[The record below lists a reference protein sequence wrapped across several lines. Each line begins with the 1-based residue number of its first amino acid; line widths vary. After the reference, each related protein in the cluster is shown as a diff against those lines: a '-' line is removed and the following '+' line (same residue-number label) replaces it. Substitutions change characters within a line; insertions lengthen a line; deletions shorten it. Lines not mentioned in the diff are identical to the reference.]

1 MILLIAWLVA
11 IVTVALAYVIAG
23 PIWVKRHS
31 LRFRV
36 GKTVRRTSGAYGEI
50 ALISFAAAMVWL
62 IDSAGKDVS
71 LAGLIRDYPLPVLAT
86 AIVVGLVVYIH
97 GIRTALA
104 AEPDERGRL
113 VLTYL
118 VYGIYSLIIFAV
130 GAVVVALLVMQA
142 ISDTQS
148 LSALADKVIS
158 GLPAGAGSGAGSG
171 GSDADLIRSIEL
183 SYLDMQSLLSEAE
196 DSMTPVFMFMAG
208 IFAINLAVRLTP
220 LRSLFINNAVLLTMV
235 STLIGLLAVVAVGTW
250 TYVGNYSAVI
260 THYVE
265 ALAGLRG
272 QAEAMRP
279 FYVMRYSEIMVE
291 MLDQKSLL
299 SFVTRI
305 SSEWGGVAAALGLA
319 QWVVQQFNRPEAE
332 ESPGEVQTAAGH

>member
-11 IVTVALAYVIAG
+11 IATVVLAYIIAG

-36 GKTVRRTSGAYGEI
+36 GKSVRRTSGAYGEI
-50 ALISFAAAMVWL
+50 ALVTFAAAMVGL
-62 IDSAGKDVS
+62 IDSAGRDVS
-71 LAGLIRDYPLPVLAT
+71 LGGLIMDHPVATLAS
-86 AIVVGLVVYIH
+86 AIGVGLVVYIH
-97 GIRTALA
+97 GIRTAFA
-104 AEPDERGRL
+104 AEPDERWRL
-113 VLTYL
+113 FFTYM
-118 VYGIYSLIIFAV
+118 VYGIYSLIIFAG
-130 GAVVVALLVMQA
+130 GAVVVGLLVAQA
-142 ISDTQS
+142 MSDTAT
-148 LSALADKVIS
+148 LS
-158 GLPAGAGSGAGSG
+158 GLAQTGIANLPSGAGVKE
-171 GSDADLIRSIEL
+171 ADLIRGLEF
-183 SYLDMQSLLSEAE
+183 SYLDMQTLLSEAE
-196 DSMTPVFMFMAG
+196 DSMTPVFVFMAG

-235 STLIGLLAVVAVGTW
+235 TTMIGLLAVLAVGAW

-260 THYVE
+260 TEYVD
-265 ALAGLRG
+265 ALARLRP
-272 QAEAMRP
+272 QAEQMRP

-319 QWVVQQFNRPEAE
+319 QWVAQQFNRPEAD
-332 ESPGEVQTAAGH
+332 ESPAEAALTGDA